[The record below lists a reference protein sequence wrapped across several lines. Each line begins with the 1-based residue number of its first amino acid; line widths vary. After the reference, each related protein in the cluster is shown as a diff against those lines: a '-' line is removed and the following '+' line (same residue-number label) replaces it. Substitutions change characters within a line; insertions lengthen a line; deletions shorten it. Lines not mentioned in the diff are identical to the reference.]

1 MTIIQSIILGIVE
14 GVTEF
19 LPISSTFH
27 LVWTAKFLG
36 LEQTDS
42 QKLFEIAIQSG
53 AILAVGVGFIKTS
66 LRNVEIIKKVLVA
79 FIPTAIIG
87 FALYKIIKNVFLENL
102 PLQLCM
108 FIAIGVVFILFEYL
122 SKRSYTRSMADITY
136 KEALFVGVAQALA
149 VVPGVSRSGAVILAL
164 MMLSVKREDA
174 ATFSFLL
181 AVPTILGAT
190 ALDLFKSH
198 TAIESTHDASLLAV
212 GFIASFF
219 AALIVV
225 RWFIAYLQRHTIS
238 IFGWYRIAL
247 GIVLALVLIGQA

>member
-1 MTIIQSIILGIVE
+1 MTILQTIILGIAE

-19 LPISSTFH
+19 LPVSSTFH
-27 LVWTAKFLG
+27 LVWTAKLLG

-53 AILAVGVGFIKTS
+53 AILAVGIGFIKTS
-66 LRNVEIIKKVLVA
+66 LKNIEIIKKVFAA

-87 FALYKIIKNVFLENL
+87 FALYKVIKNVFLENL

-108 FIAIGVVFILFEYL
+108 FIAIGIVFILFEMF
-122 SKRSYTRSMADITY
+122 SKRSYTRTMADITY

-149 VVPGVSRSGAVILAL
+149 VVPGVSRSGAVIIAL

-181 AVPTILGAT
+181 AVPTILAAT
-190 ALDLFKSH
+190 ALDLLKSH
-198 TAIESTHDASLLAV
+198 TAIQSAHDAALLAV
-212 GFIASFF
+212 GFIASFVV
-219 AALIVV
+219 ALVVV
-225 RWFIAYLQRHTIS
+225 RWFITYLQRHTIS

-247 GIVLALVLIGQA
+247 GIILALVLIGQA